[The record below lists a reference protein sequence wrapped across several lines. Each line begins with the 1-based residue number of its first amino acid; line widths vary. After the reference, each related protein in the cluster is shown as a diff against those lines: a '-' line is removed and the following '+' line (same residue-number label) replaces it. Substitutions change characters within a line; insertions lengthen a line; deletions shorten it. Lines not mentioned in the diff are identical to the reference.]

1 MGWAAGS
8 LWDLKPLGECFS
20 WKVALGPLGSKADGM
35 PWLCPQA
42 TPPFPALQKVG
53 SKALLPAA
61 LCTCGKAWPCPHQ
74 PGAA

>member
-42 TPPFPALQKVG
+42 TPRSQLFRK
-53 SKALLPAA
+53 
-61 LCTCGKAWPCPHQ
+61 
-74 PGAA
+74 